1 MIAKIKNSIEELEI
15 KVKESPKTGEQK
27 DKWKMRKLIQ
37 KVQHS
42 NNRHSTEKDE
52 NEGKRGEKEWEVEGK
67 FKREVTCIPIFNLE
81 FYITCQAVCQCNI
94 E

>member
-52 NEGKRGEKEWEVEGK
+52 NEGKRGEKESLQVPGAQAELGMRKERG
-67 FKREVTCIPIFNLE
+67 FKVGVSPQFPGLD
-81 FYITCQAVCQCNI
+81 FA
-94 E
+94 